1 MIPGGVGVG
10 AHALAEGEM
19 VMEWSVRQADELD
32 AAWLGG
38 NAREE
43 YLR

>member
-1 MIPGGVGVG
+1 MIPGGVGVA

-19 VMEWSVRQADELD
+19 VKEWSVRIVVGCD

-43 YLR
+43 HLR